1 MILVRE
7 SHRSRHEARARSQS
21 RRRSKSPNVIAVS
34 RPRGQRRARRRWRRG
49 FLEIGS
55 ACAYGSPLLRA
66 ERTRVVGLQTSSAAE
81 LTPLIHSLESSEP
94 APDLDPLLRPPT
106 RSPTNRG
113 RPRKYWKYGE
123 LREEIRWQHRIVE
136 LTSARCVSALGSRSI
151 SIAIFPG
158 THRTGCRNILTFKMA
173 KLGCHYRVV
182 AGAHPASGCTAG
194 GMPSRGASRGAAH
207 CNHPIDCLIICSRAT
222 WSCIC
227 TLHIPT
233 VLSKT
238 QEYTNQRVQA
248 TSITLV
254 GGFGSVPRC
263 LTLNVGAPLVAPTPS
278 RAKHRIPIEQQES

>member
-1 MILVRE
+1 MSENSAPHASPGPRTRHPTSARNVARKDTGISYDLGAGK
-7 SHRSRHEARARSQS
+7 SPLRHEARARSQS

-123 LREEIRWQHRIVE
+123 LQKK
-136 LTSARCVSALGSRSI
+136 SGGN
-151 SIAIFPG
+151 IASSSS
-158 THRTGCRNILTFKMA
+158 
-173 KLGCHYRVV
+173 
-182 AGAHPASGCTAG
+182 HP
-194 GMPSRGASRGAAH
+194 RG
-207 CNHPIDCLIICSRAT
+207 
-222 WSCIC
+222 
-227 TLHIPT
+227 
-233 VLSKT
+233 V
-238 QEYTNQRVQA
+238 
-248 TSITLV
+248 
-254 GGFGSVPRC
+254 
-263 LTLNVGAPLVAPTPS
+263 
-278 RAKHRIPIEQQES
+278 